1 MPIADPFAPVVAAA
15 TGTENLGWDTI
26 DFGDGTW
33 TFHNPN
39 TTFAGG
45 YSATTDG
52 AGNSSFEWSS
62 MTAATAAEMPTN
74 STSIDCPRAYK
85 QLFKP
90 DGSPYTIADLE
101 QNITLF
107 VGISD
112 VSVPAPNTPAA
123 IAILGLTAGTTTNVQ
138 SAVRDTY
145 GMNGTGFF
153 FTNNTNTFPQFVC
166 YTTTGQNT
174 QANSGQVRAQGSFPI
189 NGRYG
194 GTSVLQTFTATGQN
208 VVRTSRNSN
217 KNYGAN
223 GNLYLTCVWG
233 AYAFGTDLSSFTGAN
248 ALKAKLH
255 YKLVSF
261 ETQA

>member
-1 MPIADPFAPVVAAA
+1 MPIADPFAPVAAAA

-107 VGISD
+107 VGISN
-112 VSVPAPNTPAA
+112 VSIPAQTPAA
-123 IAILGLTAGTTTNVQ
+123 IAILGLTAGTITNVE
-138 SAVRDTY
+138 SNVRQTY
-145 GMNGTGFF
+145 RMNGTGFL
-153 FTNNTNTFPQFVC
+153 FTNNTNTFPQFVA
-166 YTTTGQNT
+166 YTDTGQNIAGNN
-174 QANSGQVRAQGSFPI
+174 QQVRAQGSFPI
-189 NGRYG
+189 NGRWG
-194 GTSVLQTFTATGQN
+194 GTSVLQTFTATGLN
-208 VVRTSRNSN
+208 VVRSSRNSN
-217 KNYGAN
+217 RDYGAS
-223 GNLYLTCVWG
+223 GNLYLTCAWG
-233 AYAFGTDLSSFTGAN
+233 AYLLGTDLSSFTGAN

>member
-1 MPIADPFAPVVAAA
+1 MPIADPFAPVAAAA

-33 TFHNPN
+33 TFYNPN

-90 DGSPYTIADLE
+90 DGTPYTIADLE
-101 QNITLF
+101 QNISLF

-112 VSVPAPNTPAA
+112 VSIPASTPAA
-123 IAILGLTAGTTTNVQ
+123 VAILGLTAGTTTNVQ
-138 SAVRDTY
+138 SADRQTY
-145 GMNGTGFF
+145 GMCGTGFF
-153 FTNNTNTFPQFVC
+153 FSNNTNTFPGFVG
-166 YTTTGQNT
+166 YTSGGQNT
-174 QANSGQVRAQGSFPI
+174 QGNSGQVRAQGYFPI

-194 GTSVLQTFTATGQN
+194 GATLLQTFTATGQN
-208 VVRTSRNSN
+208 VVRNSRNSN
-217 KNYGAN
+217 KSYGSS

-233 AYAFGTDLSSFTGAN
+233 ASLLGTDLSSFIGAN
-248 ALKAKLH
+248 ALKAKIK